1 VAIRIVKIGG
11 AALADETWLERFAA
25 FAQRSEEPFI
35 IVHGGGP
42 EISARS
48 ERLGVAPLWKDG
60 RRITSQEALNV
71 ATMVLSGSVN
81 KRIVSTLVTAGVQAI
96 GVSGED
102 AALLLAVPR
111 DGGALGLVG
120 EVVAVRGDVL
130 HGLLGLGLIPVVSP
144 ISRGMDGK
152 ALNVNADDAAMA
164 VAAKLDA
171 FELLFLTDVQGVMD
185 ETGITAASL
194 TAESAAELVR
204 SGVAHGGMA
213 VKLEAALAALRAGV
227 SCVRIGGLEMLVD
240 ANAGTALRGAA
251 RQQRSKMEEVSK

>member
-11 AALADETWLERFAA
+11 AALADATWLERFAA
-25 FAQRSEEPFI
+25 FAHRSDQPFI

-42 EISARS
+42 EISAIS
-48 ERLGVAPLWKDG
+48 ERLGVAPLWKEG
-60 RRITSQEALNV
+60 RRITSPEALTV

-81 KRIVSTLVTAGVQAI
+81 KRIVSALVSAGVQAI

-102 AALLLAVPR
+102 AALMLAVPR
-111 DGGALGLVG
+111 DAGALGLVG

-130 HGLLGLGLIPVVSP
+130 HGLLDMGLVPVVSP

-171 FELLFLTDVQGVMD
+171 FELLFLTDVPGVND
-185 ETGITAASL
+185 VSGTTLAALTAA
-194 TAESAAELVR
+194 AAEALVR

-240 ANAGTALRGAA
+240 VNAGTTLRGA
-251 RQQRSKMEEVSK
+251 MEEVSK